1 MSAMTSGRGAQRGSA
16 ILLALFVLLLLEILV
31 AGLFWTLRV
40 EARAGLESLAG
51 ARAAAA
57 TDAALAAARDQ
68 VARAWAESVDVV
80 LTRMPAP
87 VRLPGHAVGYAE
99 LTRIDSI
106 LVEIVAQGF
115 AGADGVSARRQT
127 CALFQLVAVA
137 DSSGGSRVQLVP
149 VPERPVT
156 NC

>member
-1 MSAMTSGRGAQRGSA
+1 MNSSMPVGATRRGSA
-16 ILLALFVLLLLEILV
+16 ILLALFVLLLLELLV
-31 AGLFWTLRV
+31 AGLYWTLRV

-57 TDAALAAARDQ
+57 SEAAMASARDL
-68 VARAWAESVDVV
+68 VERSLPESVDVV
-80 LTRMPAP
+80 LTRLPPP

-99 LTRIDSI
+99 LTPIDTG
-106 LVEIVAQGF
+106 LVEVLAQGF
-115 AGADGVSARRQT
+115 AGEDGVSARRQA
-127 CALFQLVAVA
+127 CALFHLVRVV
-137 DSSGGSRVQLVP
+137 DSTGVVSVRLAP

>member
-1 MSAMTSGRGAQRGSA
+1 M
-16 ILLALFVLLLLEILV
+16 LLALFVLLLLEILV

-57 TDAALAAARDQ
+57 SDAALASARDL
-68 VARAWAESVDVV
+68 VEHAAPESLV
-80 LTRMPAP
+80 LSRMPPP
-87 VRLPGHAVGYAE
+87 VRLPGRAVGYAE
-99 LTRIDSI
+99 LARLDTS

-115 AGADGVSARRQT
+115 AGSDGVAARRQA
-127 CALFQLVAVA
+127 CALFRLGLV
-137 DSSGGSRVQLVP
+137 SEPGGAQHFSLTP

>member
-1 MSAMTSGRGAQRGSA
+1 MNAESGVAPRGSA
-16 ILLALFVLLLLEILV
+16 MLLALFVLLLLEILV
-31 AGLFWTLRV
+31 AGLFWTLKV

-57 TDAALAAARDQ
+57 SDGALASARDL
-68 VARAWAESVDVV
+68 VERAAPESLTLV
-80 LTRMPAP
+80 LSRMPPA
-87 VRLPGHAVGYAE
+87 VRLPGRAVGYAE
-99 LTRIDSI
+99 LARRDTS

-115 AGADGVSARRQT
+115 AGSEGVAARRQT
-127 CALFQLVAVA
+127 CALFHLGLV
-137 DSSGGSRVQLVP
+137 SEPGGAQRVSFMP

>member
-1 MSAMTSGRGAQRGSA
+1 VSGATRFVARRGSA

-40 EARAGLESLAG
+40 EARAGLESLAA

-57 TDAALAAARDQ
+57 SEAALVSARDLLE
-68 VARAWAESVDVV
+68 RTPPESVDVV
-80 LTRMPAP
+80 LARMPPP
-87 VRLPGHAVGYAE
+87 VRLPGRAVGYAE
-99 LTRIDSI
+99 LSRIDAE
-106 LVEIVAQGF
+106 LVEVVAQGL
-115 AGADGVSARRQT
+115 AGAEGASARRQA
-127 CALFQLVAVA
+127 CALFHLILTADSAGASSVRLVA
-137 DSSGGSRVQLVP
+137 

>member
-1 MSAMTSGRGAQRGSA
+1 MSAPCPRHSRNGSA
-16 ILLALFVLLLLEILV
+16 MLLALFVLLLLEILV

-57 TDAALAAARDQ
+57 TEAALASARNWVEQAAP
-68 VARAWAESVDVV
+68 ESLDVV
-80 LTRMPAP
+80 LTRMPPP
-87 VRLPGHAVGYAE
+87 VRLPGRAVGYAE
-99 LTRIDSI
+99 LSRISTT
-106 LVEIVAQGF
+106 LVEVVAQGF
-115 AGADGVSARRQT
+115 AGGAGVSARRQI
-127 CALFQLVAVA
+127 CGLFQVLPAP
-137 DSSGGSRVQLVP
+137 DSAGTLRVRLTP

>member
-1 MSAMTSGRGAQRGSA
+1 MNAPCLVHSRRGIAM
-16 ILLALFVLLLLEILV
+16 LLALFVLLLLEVLV

-57 TDAALAAARDQ
+57 TEAALASARDWLEQ
-68 VARAWAESVDVV
+68 AAPESLDVV
-80 LTRMPAP
+80 LGRMPPP
-87 VRLPGHAVGYAE
+87 VRLPGRAVGYAE
-99 LTRIDSI
+99 LARIDTT
-106 LVEIVAQGF
+106 LVEVLAQGF
-115 AGADGVSARRQT
+115 AGGEGVAARRQR
-127 CALFQLVAVA
+127 CGLFQMLRET
-137 DSSGGSRVQLVP
+137 DSTGVLRVRLAP

>member
-1 MSAMTSGRGAQRGSA
+1 MRAASPGRSSRRGSA
-16 ILLALFVLLLLEILV
+16 LLLALFVLLLLELLV

-57 TDAALAAARDQ
+57 TDAALASARDW
-68 VARAWAESVDVV
+68 VERAAPESLGAV
-80 LTRMPAP
+80 LVRFPPP
-87 VRLPGHAVGYAE
+87 VRLPGRAVGYAE
-99 LTRIDSI
+99 LARIDST
-106 LVEIVAQGF
+106 LVEVVAQGF
-115 AGADGVSARRQT
+115 AGGDGIAARRQA
-127 CALFQLVAVA
+127 CALFRVLVEPDTV
-137 DSSGGSRVQLVP
+137 GQPRVRFRP

>member
-1 MSAMTSGRGAQRGSA
+1 MRQGASRRGSA

-40 EARAGLESLAG
+40 EARGGLELLAG

-57 TDAALAAARDQ
+57 SDAALASARDL
-68 VARAWAESVDVV
+68 VERTLPESVDVV
-80 LTRMPAP
+80 LARMPAP

-99 LTRIDSI
+99 LTRIDTA
-106 LVEIVAQGF
+106 LVEVVAQGF
-115 AGADGVSARRQT
+115 AGSDGVSARRQA
-127 CALFQLVAVA
+127 CALFGLVLVV
-137 DSSGGSRVQLVP
+137 DSSGARSVRLEP

>member
-1 MSAMTSGRGAQRGSA
+1 M
-16 ILLALFVLLLLEILV
+16 LLALFVLLLLEVLI

-57 TDAALAAARDQ
+57 TESALASARNW
-68 VARAWAESVDVV
+68 VEEAVPESLDAV
-80 LTRMPAP
+80 LARMPPP
-87 VRLPGHAVGYAE
+87 VRLPGRAVGYAE
-99 LTRIDSI
+99 LARIDSA
-106 LVEIVAQGF
+106 LVEVLAQGF
-115 AGADGVSARRQT
+115 AGGEGVTARRQL
-127 CALFQLVAVA
+127 CGLFQLREEA
-137 DSSGGSRVQLVP
+137 DSTGRLRVRLAP

>member
-1 MSAMTSGRGAQRGSA
+1 M
-16 ILLALFVLLLLEILV
+16 LLALFVLLLLEILI

-57 TDAALAAARDQ
+57 TEAALASARDWVEQ
-68 VARAWAESVDVV
+68 AAPESLDAVLAR
-80 LTRMPAP
+80 LPPP
-87 VRLPGHAVGYAE
+87 VRLPGRAVGYAE
-99 LTRIDSI
+99 LARIDTA
-106 LVEIVAQGF
+106 LVEVVAQGF
-115 AGADGVSARRQT
+115 AGGDGVAARRQL
-127 CALFQLVAVA
+127 CGLYQLQQLA
-137 DSSGGSRVQLVP
+137 DSSGMLRVRLAP

>member
-1 MSAMTSGRGAQRGSA
+1 M
-16 ILLALFVLLLLEILV
+16 LLALFVLLLLEILV

-57 TDAALAAARDQ
+57 TEAALASARDR
-68 VARAWAESVDVV
+68 VERAAPESLAAV
-80 LTRMPAP
+80 LARMPPP
-87 VRLPGHAVGYAE
+87 VRLPGRAVGYAE
-99 LTRIDSI
+99 LSRIDTG
-106 LVEIVAQGF
+106 LVEVVAQGF
-115 AGADGVSARRQT
+115 AGGEGIAARRQA
-127 CALFQLVAVA
+127 CALLRVVLGA
-137 DSSGGSRVQLVP
+137 DSAGTQRVRLLL

>member
-1 MSAMTSGRGAQRGSA
+1 M
-16 ILLALFVLLLLEILV
+16 LLALFVLLLLEILV

-57 TDAALAAARDQ
+57 TGAALASARDW
-68 VARAWAESVDVV
+68 VERAAPESVAAV
-80 LTRMPAP
+80 LARMPPP
-87 VRLPGHAVGYAE
+87 VRLPGRAVGYAE
-99 LTRIDSI
+99 LARIDTT
-106 LVEIVAQGF
+106 LVEVAAQGF
-115 AGADGVSARRQT
+115 AGGDGIAARRQV
-127 CALFQLVAVA
+127 CALFRVRLEA
-137 DSSGGSRVQLVP
+137 DSTGAQQVRFVP

>member
-1 MSAMTSGRGAQRGSA
+1 MRTEASQRAPQRGSA
-16 ILLALFVLLLLEILV
+16 IVLALFVLLLLEILL

-57 TDAALAAARDQ
+57 ADAALASARDL
-68 VARAWAESVDVV
+68 VERALPESAEVV
-80 LTRMPAP
+80 LTRMPPP
-87 VRLPGHAVGYAE
+87 VRLPGGAVGYTE
-99 LTRIDSI
+99 LTRIDSA
-106 LVEIVAQGF
+106 LVEVVAQGF
-115 AGADGVSARRQT
+115 AGGDGVSARRQT
-127 CALFQLVAVA
+127 CALFQLFRSA
-137 DSSGGSRVQLVP
+137 DSTGAGRLQLIP

>member
-1 MSAMTSGRGAQRGSA
+1 MSAPRPGHSRNGSA
-16 ILLALFVLLLLEILV
+16 MLLALFVLLLLEILI

-57 TDAALAAARDQ
+57 TEAALASARDW
-68 VARAWAESVDVV
+68 VERAAPESLDVV
-80 LTRMPAP
+80 LARMPPP
-87 VRLPGHAVGYAE
+87 VRLPGRAVGYAE
-99 LTRIDSI
+99 LARIDTA
-106 LVEIVAQGF
+106 LVEVVAQGF
-115 AGADGVSARRQT
+115 AGSEGVAARRQM
-127 CALFQLVAVA
+127 CGLYQVLPEA
-137 DSSGGSRVQLVP
+137 DSSGMRRVRLAP